1 MSDKEMSDKEMSAVD
16 GLDNDMNVK
25 DKSIP
30 VQETIRLKIKIPRK
44 EIVFLDMIFKSY
56 GGLALVTVD
65 RVEEG
70 IIFLDVTEGT
80 KPDVLAIL
88 KDLQERIPITI
99 IDD

>member
-1 MSDKEMSDKEMSAVD
+1 MSDKEMSAVD

-88 KDLQERIPITI
+88 KDLQERIPLTI
-99 IDD
+99 YDDLY